1 MTGSEIVK
9 TFLIFII
16 LTALVFA
23 TRFSRFHNPD
33 AIRFTDSHVVLLHDR
48 SDIGALIRTLE
59 EMGAVFNEDELR
71 WAAGTLGW
79 STFLPGRYDFN
90 EGAPY
95 QEFLSRM
102 AFGMQDPMRVTIL
115 PGSDPYRFSGLMGQ
129 RFRADSTEFLNIFG
143 DSSELALE
151 KNLRGEELFARM
163 LPDTYDFYWTADA
176 STVINRILRE
186 FDHRV
191 TEGLAADISRSPL
204 SLNEI
209 VTLASIT
216 EWEARH
222 SDEKARISGL
232 YLNRLETGMLL
243 QADPTVLYSL
253 GERRRLLFEDY
264 RVEHP
269 YNTYLHPGLPPG
281 PITNPDLVSIRSV
294 VNPEHHEYLYMVA
307 SPDGYHNF
315 SRTFSEHRQ
324 ASEEWRRWIQE
335 QYRIRDEG
343 VRQDQQAGETAD
355 GG

>member
-1 MTGSEIVK
+1 MTGSEIIK
-9 TFLIFII
+9 TLLILI
-16 LTALVFA
+16 LTTGLVFA
-23 TRFSRFHNPD
+23 TRFSRFYNSN
-33 AIRFTDSHVVLLHDR
+33 AILFTESHVVLLNERLDTN
-48 SDIGALIRTLE
+48 ALIRTLE
-59 EMGAVFNEDELR
+59 EMGAEFNEDELR

-79 STFLPGRYDFN
+79 STFLSGRYDFH

-102 AFGMQDPMRVTIL
+102 ALGMQDPMRVTIL

-129 RFRADSTEFLNIFG
+129 RFRADSTEFLEVFR
-143 DSSELALE
+143 DSAELALE
-151 KNLRGEELFARM
+151 HNLRGDELFARM
-163 LPDTYDFYWTADA
+163 LPDTYDFYWTSDA
-176 STVINRILRE
+176 VTVISRILRE
-186 FDHRV
+186 FNNRV
-191 TEGLAADISRSPL
+191 TEGMAAEISRSPL

-216 EWEARH
+216 ELEARY

-281 PITNPDLVSIRSV
+281 PITNPDLASIRSV
-294 VNPEHHEYLYMVA
+294 LNPEQHDYLYMVA
-307 SPDGYHNF
+307 TPDGYHKF

-343 VRQDQQAGETAD
+343 VEQQTGETGI